1 MQPEQL
7 ELSPSQHSFL
17 TEAIDSFSTETWAI
31 ELAGRAASQR
41 YFLRVSRGDTSFI
54 LIVWDSK
61 DEDWERFL
69 HIGRDRVAAHGLL
82 PEIYRDDARHGLIL
96 EEDLGSVTLKK
107 YCSATQSSRHSI
119 KRIYQVTLDALI
131 AWQTSAI
138 GVNRVI
144 ASRSM
149 DLELLLWE
157 TAYFA
162 RFCVT
167 DYCAC
172 DSLLTPL
179 WEEERLRLAQT
190 AASLPRVALHRDFQ
204 SENVMVH
211 KGTIRFVDFQGA
223 RLGPAEYDLAS
234 LLFDP
239 YCPWVDDEMRSELL
253 MYYQHKMLANCS
265 SHAAL
270 TVCGTQRLMQALGAY
285 GNLSL
290 HKGKEWYS
298 TFIPLALERLANI
311 LTQSGEFP
319 AMTSVVLGCLD
330 KVLQKGTATKV

>member
-1 MQPEQL
+1 MQTEHI
-7 ELSPSQHSFL
+7 EISPAQHSFL
-17 TEAIDSFSTETWAI
+17 SEAIDSFSTETWAI
-31 ELAGRAASQR
+31 ELAGRAGSQR

-61 DEDWERFL
+61 DEDWQRFL
-69 HIGRDRVAAHGLL
+69 HIGRNRVASNGLL

-96 EEDLGSVTLKK
+96 EEDLGSVTLKR
-107 YCSATQSSRHSI
+107 YCNATQRGRYDI
-119 KRIYQVTLDALI
+119 ERIYQATLDALI
-131 AWQTSAI
+131 AWQTSPMGANP
-138 GVNRVI
+138 VV
-144 ASRSM
+144 AARSM
-149 DLELLLWE
+149 DRKLLLWE

-172 DSLLTPL
+172 ESLLTPL
-179 WEEERLRLAQT
+179 WEEERLRLART
-190 AASLPRVALHRDFQ
+190 AASLPRVVMHRDFQ

-239 YCPWVDDEMRSELL
+239 YCLWVDDAMRSELL
-253 MYYQHKMLANCS
+253 QYYRRKVPENET

-270 TVCGTQRLMQALGAY
+270 TVCGAQRLMQALGAY

-298 TFIPLALERLANI
+298 AFIPFALERLAAI

-319 AMTSVVLGCLD
+319 AMAAVALACLD
-330 KVLQKGTATKV
+330 RVMQKGKTTSA